1 MGKIV
6 ILPNDRHLR
15 AAYMDNARLPAFY
28 MGDYSV
34 LGLLVAP
41 YAEAVR
47 ILDQKGYQ
55 IKNNECG
62 ADIDIGAPAQVA
74 EIQQLLKHHGI
85 GAEIA
90 DVVDAVYQA

>member
-1 MGKIV
+1 
-6 ILPNDRHLR
+6 
-15 AAYMDNARLPAFY
+15 

-41 YAEAVR
+41 YADAIRTLDEQGYPVR
-47 ILDQKGYQ
+47 EKA
-55 IKNNECG
+55 CG
-62 ADIDIGAPAQVA
+62 ADVEVKGPAQLA
-74 EIQQLLKHHGI
+74 EIWQLLNARGI

>member
-6 ILPNDRHLR
+6 MLPNDPGRR
-15 AAYMDNARLPAFY
+15 AAYMENARLPAFY

-34 LGLLVAP
+34 MGLLVEP

-47 ILDQKGYQ
+47 ILGREGYRLEQ
-55 IKNNECG
+55 GPCG
-62 ADIDIGAPAQVA
+62 ADIAIQAPAQVA
-74 EIQQLLKHHGI
+74 EIRQTLRRNGV

-90 DVVDAVYQA
+90 DVVDALYQA

>member
-6 ILPNDRHLR
+6 ILPNDRRSR
-15 AAYMDNARLPAFY
+15 AAYMDNTRLPAFY

-47 ILDQKGYQ
+47 VLDQQGYPLR
-55 IKNNECG
+55 ETACG
-62 ADIDIGAPAQVA
+62 ADIDITAPAQVA
-74 EIQQLLKHHGI
+74 EIRQVLHRHGI

>member
-6 ILPNDRHLR
+6 ILANDQRSR
-15 AAYMDNARLPAFY
+15 AAYMDNVRLPAFY

-47 ILDQKGYQ
+47 ILDEKGYQ
-55 IKNNECG
+55 LKKTEYS
-62 ADIDIGAPAQVA
+62 ADIDIKAPAQVA
-74 EIQQLLKHHGI
+74 EIQEFLHAHGI
-85 GAEIA
+85 GAEMA

>member
-6 ILPNDRHLR
+6 ILSNDQRCR

-34 LGLLVAP
+34 LGLLVDP

-47 ILDQKGYQ
+47 ILDEKGYQ
-55 IKNNECG
+55 INKTEYS
-62 ADIDIGAPAQVA
+62 ADIDIKTPAQFA
-74 EIQQLLKHHGI
+74 EIQEFLHAHGI
-85 GAEIA
+85 GAEMA

>member
-1 MGKIV
+1 MAKIV
-6 ILPNDRHLR
+6 ILPNDPRRR
-15 AAYMDNARLPAFY
+15 AAYMDSVPLPAFY

-41 YAEAVR
+41 YGEAVR
-47 ILDQKGYQ
+47 TLAEEGYPVRE
-55 IKNNECG
+55 KACG
-62 ADIDIGAPAQVA
+62 ADVDVQGPAQVA
-74 EIQQLLKHHGI
+74 EIRQLLKARGI